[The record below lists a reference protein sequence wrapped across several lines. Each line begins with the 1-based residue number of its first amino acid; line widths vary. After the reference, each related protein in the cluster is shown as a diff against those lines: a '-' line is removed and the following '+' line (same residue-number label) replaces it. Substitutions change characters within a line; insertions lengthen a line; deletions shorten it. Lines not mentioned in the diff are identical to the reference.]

1 MVCTGMLPPA
11 TIFAVPSPEPA
22 PVAVNVIPT
31 VLLAAP
37 IRVKFVVPRLVITY
51 EVPTTKDPAV
61 MFTNCLTAPPLVAL
75 ILITEAESIELT

>member
-1 MVCTGMLPPA
+1 MLPPA
-11 TIFAVPSPEPA
+11 TIFAVPVPDPI

-61 MFTNCLTAPPLVAL
+61 MFTNCLTVPPLVAL
-75 ILITEAESIELT
+75 ILITEAESIDLT